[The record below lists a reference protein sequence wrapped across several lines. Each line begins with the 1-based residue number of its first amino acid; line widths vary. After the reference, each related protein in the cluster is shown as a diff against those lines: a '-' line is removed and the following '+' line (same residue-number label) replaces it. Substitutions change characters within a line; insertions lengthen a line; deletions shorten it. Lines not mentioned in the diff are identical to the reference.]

1 MKYAWIAKH
10 KTRWPVTLS
19 CEVLEVSAS
28 GYFEHASASGGPRLA
43 TSASFLPLEGSS
55 TSKRLLPATHWP
67 LIRASVLSRLGSLR
81 RERGRASVF
90 IGLGLL
96 EEISCCRPWSDG
108 LGSMRS
114 ATY

>member
-28 GYFEHASASGGPRLA
+28 AYFEHASASGGPRLA

-55 TSKRLLPATHWP
+55 TSKRLLHATHWP

-81 RERGRASVF
+81 RERGGGVGVHW
-90 IGLGLL
+90 IGAFGRNQLL
-96 EEISCCRPWSDG
+96 QGPVVSRRIS
-108 LGSMRS
+108 
-114 ATY
+114 